1 MRSTLLLTVLSLAC
15 LVACKSTTDKV
26 KKDFMPLA
34 RGEADEII
42 LVIDS
47 AHWATELGDE
57 MRDMYRQYM
66 RGLPQDEPK
75 FSLNKVN
82 PRKLNDVLKHAKNM
96 IFVMT
101 LDSKGLESNTVRE
114 YFTDNSL
121 KMIQRDSTLFYTVR
135 KDEFAKGQIVLYLF
149 GQDEAQLLEHI
160 KDNRSRLIELFETAV
175 RQRTRKRVL
184 AQSKDQL
191 EKAIAEDHPYSIEI
205 PFGYDLAKNVKDFVW
220 LRKLD
225 KESELNIFIHE
236 RPYNDRGVFN
246 KVDELRDDITSTY
259 LRDSEKPQLYIT
271 RQEIVPIF
279 TERVTFN
286 DRFAV
291 EARGLWK
298 VSDNSA
304 GGPYL
309 SYTVVDES
317 SQRLFYV
324 EGYVYNPAGK
334 KKHLIR
340 EVEAV
345 ISTFKIDS
353 NAQDDPSLAQQ

>member
-1 MRSTLLLTVLSLAC
+1 MRITFLLTVFCLSTLI
-15 LVACKSTTDKV
+15 ACKSTTDKV

-47 AHWATELGDE
+47 AHWATDLGDQ

-82 PRKLNDVLKHAKNM
+82 PRKLNDVFKHAKNM

-101 LDSKGLESNTVRE
+101 LDKKGLESTTIRE

-121 KMIQRDSTLFYTVR
+121 KMIQQDSSLFYTVR
-135 KDEFAKGQIVLYLF
+135 RDEFAKGQIVLYLF
-149 GQDEAQLLEHI
+149 GQNEEQLLEKI
-160 KDNRSRLIELFETAV
+160 KDNRSRLIELFESAV
-175 RQRTRKRVL
+175 RQRTREKVL
-184 AQSKDQL
+184 AKSKDQL
-191 EKAIAEDHPYSIEI
+191 EKAIAEDHAYTMEI
-205 PFGYDLAKNVKDFVW
+205 PFGYDLAKNLKDFVW
-220 LRKLD
+220 LRKLE
-225 KESELNIFIHE
+225 KESELNIIIHE

-246 KVDELRDDITSTY
+246 KVDELRDEITSTY
-259 LRDSEKPQLYIT
+259 LRDSEKPQLHIA
-271 RQEIVPIF
+271 RQQVVPIF

-304 GGPYL
+304 GGPYV
-309 SYTVVDES
+309 SYTVVDEA
-317 SQRLFYV
+317 SQTLYYV

-334 KKHLIR
+334 KKQLIR
-340 EVEAV
+340 EVEAI

-353 NAQDDPSLAQQ
+353 NTQENPS